1 MKIFAF
7 IIVFITLVFV
17 LPSSIIDTTIAIL
30 FGLGLF
36 GAFLGG
42 FGYVLNTAK
51 RAITKS

>member
-7 IIVFITLVFV
+7 IVVFITLIFV

-30 FGLGLF
+30 FGIGML
-36 GAFLGG
+36 GAFIGA
-42 FGYVLNTAK
+42 FGYILNTAK